1 MTLLYHRHNLTEELL
16 AGLFNISQPADPI
29 FKTKPESTR
38 FIGDWQNANL
48 YLELMLT
55 SEDKFIWQA

>member
-38 FIGDWQNANL
+38 FIGD
-48 YLELMLT
+48 
-55 SEDKFIWQA
+55 